1 MLQKMILLLLLIF
14 SYAHAE
20 YMDSDF
26 DGVEDAYDKCPNTPF
41 SDLVDIN
48 GCAVKSLVSAHHF
61 DFITGV
67 SYSDSDYQTLNKTDT
82 FSIPLQ
88 VDYYYKNFSLQVTTS
103 YFTTS
108 GSGLS
113 DTGFYDSFI
122 GASYQE
128 NILENLSL
136 QVGAGILLPTYQTS
150 LNNNKTDYSASL
162 NLSYTFSKASLFA
175 GYSFTLIGDD
185 DAVIEYD
192 DNSSDIINYQNSNA
206 FSLGVGYYMSERLY
220 TSLAYN
226 YSDSIYKSIKPIE
239 TASVYAYYSLNDDY
253 FCTLSYAY
261 GISESA
267 SKNYASLRIGYFY

>member
-1 MLQKMILLLLLIF
+1 MFQRIILLLLLIF

-20 YMDSDF
+20 YLDSDF

-41 SDLVDIN
+41 SELVDIN
-48 GCAVKSLVSAHHF
+48 GCGVKSLVSAHHF
-61 DFITGV
+61 DFITGM

-82 FSIPLQ
+82 FSTPLQ

-113 DTGFYDSFI
+113 DTGFYDSFV
-122 GASYQE
+122 GVSYKD

-136 QVGAGILLPTYQTS
+136 QVGAGMFLPTYQTA
-150 LNNNKTDYSASL
+150 LNNNKIDYSASL
-162 NLSYTFSKASLFA
+162 NLSYTFLKASLFA

-185 DAVIEYD
+185 DRVIVYD
-192 DNSSDIINYQNSNA
+192 DSLSDIINYQNSNA
-206 FSLGVGYYMSERLY
+206 FSFGAGYYVNDRLY
-220 TSLAYN
+220 MSLAYN
-226 YSDSIYKSIKPIE
+226 YSDSIYKGIKPIE
-239 TASVYAYYSLNDDY
+239 TASMYAYYSLTEEC

-267 SKNYASLRIGYFY
+267 SKNYSSLRIGYFY